1 VHRYSP
7 NPLKHIVIP
16 AVADAEV
23 LAPPPSGDKY
33 PVVIFSHGLGGS
45 FNAYSSILGAL
56 ASCGVIC
63 VAAEH
68 RDRSCPISIIRN
80 CDGTIENVPYLTL
93 PHDQTPEVLAA
104 RNSQLRIRLW
114 ELELLYTA
122 VEKLEFGS
130 HLTNLAHQSTP
141 SFKNM
146 LDLRPSSVT
155 WAGHSFGAAS
165 IVQLVKS
172 VFWHQSIPNLTGTGH
187 ENNPDWQPL
196 YTPAEN
202 SALSKQITAQS
213 PMVLLDL
220 WTMPL
225 CSSPSTKWLWEKP
238 LPCWVAREG
247 ARRSNVLAIM
257 SEAFYKWSGLL
268 QRTKNL
274 LSEEPERGPVA
285 TKEADSRLP
294 RLFYAQKTAHL
305 SQSDFGC
312 LFPWIGRRFLN
323 AENPERTILLN
334 IRAFLRLFRERGV
347 RVEAFKKSL
356 KAGEKDDTGNDE
368 EILTTDAKVEGWT
381 PLLMQ

>member
-1 VHRYSP
+1 M
-7 NPLKHIVIP
+7 IP
-16 AVADAEV
+16 AVADVEV
-23 LAPPPSGDKY
+23 LPRSASSATY

-45 FNAYSSILGAL
+45 FNAYSGILGAL

-63 VAAEH
+63 VAVEH
-68 RDRSCPISIIRN
+68 RDQSCPISIIRN
-80 CDGTIENVPYLTL
+80 ADGTTQSVPYLAL
-93 PHDQTPEVLAA
+93 PHDQKPDVLAA

-122 VEKLEFGS
+122 VEKLESGT

-146 LDLRPSSVT
+146 LDLRPGGVT

-165 IVQLVKS
+165 VVQLIKS
-172 VFWHQSIPNLTGTGH
+172 VYWHQSLPNLQGTGY
-187 ENNPDWQPL
+187 ENDSDWRPL

-202 SALSKQITAQS
+202 SALAKQITAQS

-238 LPCWVAREG
+238 LPCWADKEDS
-247 ARRSNVLAIM
+247 RRSNVLAIM
-257 SEAFYKWSGLL
+257 SEAFYNWSGLL
-268 QRTKNL
+268 HRTKSL
-274 LSEEPERGPVA
+274 LSQEPEKGPRA
-285 TKEADSRLP
+285 ILKEADGRLP
-294 RLFYAQKTAHL
+294 RLFYATKTAHL

-334 IRAFLRLFRERGV
+334 VKAFLQLFRERDV
-347 RVEAFKKSL
+347 HVEAFNKSL
-356 KAGEKDDTGNDE
+356 WAGEKDNVGNAEDILAADT
-368 EILTTDAKVEGWT
+368 KVEGWT
-381 PLLMQ
+381 PLPLMG

>member
-1 VHRYSP
+1 
-7 NPLKHIVIP
+7 VIP

-23 LAPPPSGDKY
+23 LSPSPSGDKY

-45 FNAYSSILGAL
+45 FNAYSGILGAL
-56 ASCGVIC
+56 ASCGIIC
-63 VAAEH
+63 VAPEH
-68 RDRSCPISIIRN
+68 RDQSCPISIIRN
-80 CDGTIENVPYLTL
+80 ADGSTTDVPYLTL
-93 PHDQTPEVLAA
+93 SHDPTPDILAA

-114 ELELLYTA
+114 ELELVYIA
-122 VEKLEFGS
+122 VEKLESGS
-130 HLTNLAHQSTP
+130 PLTNLAHQSTP

-146 LDLRPSSVT
+146 LDLRPCNVT

-172 VFWHQSIPNLTGTGH
+172 VFWHQSIPNLRGTEH
-187 ENNPDWQPL
+187 EKNVDWQPL

-213 PMVLLDL
+213 PVVLLDL

-225 CSSPSTKWLWEKP
+225 ASSPSTKWLWEKP
-238 LPCWVAREG
+238 LPCWAAEKD
-247 ARRSNVLAIM
+247 AQRSNVVAIM

-268 QRTKNL
+268 QRTRSL
-274 LSEEPERGPVA
+274 LLEEPESGLA
-285 TKEADSRLP
+285 AIKEADSRLP
-294 RLFYAQKTAHL
+294 RLFYAPKTAHL

-334 IRAFLRLFRERGV
+334 VRAFVQLFRERGV
-347 RVEAFKKSL
+347 HVETFKDNV
-356 KAGEKDDTGNDE
+356 KAGEKDKTGMDE
-368 EILTTDAKVEGWT
+368 DILAADATVEGWT
-381 PLLMQ
+381 PLSVTG